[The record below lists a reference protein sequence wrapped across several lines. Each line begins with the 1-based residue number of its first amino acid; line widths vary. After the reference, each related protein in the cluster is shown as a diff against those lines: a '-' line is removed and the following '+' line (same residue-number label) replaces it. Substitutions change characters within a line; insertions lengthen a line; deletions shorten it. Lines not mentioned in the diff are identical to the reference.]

1 MSLEKPLEN
10 PSSKAWSPLYIGVI
24 SFFCLLLPGF
34 ILLGKNYKKLGRP
47 AYETPTYIIGG
58 VVFLILMGGILLL
71 PENYDTAIS
80 ISVIILSISIAAI
93 QYPLYR
99 RFLEEDEER
108 QVESLLKPALL
119 AILFTIFIAISLFG
133 YKWYEYQQL
142 EKLLQQAQNEYEMA
156 NYRSSLTTLEQIRI
170 KFPEARL
177 GYINASITYEA
188 MGKKDSALLYIN
200 QWLAISPN
208 DGEAK
213 ELLYKINYGS
223 NSGSE

>member
-1 MSLEKPLEN
+1 MKDEKPLEN

-47 AYETPTYIIGG
+47 AFEKPTYAIG
-58 VVFLILMGGILLL
+58 FSLFALFISILMFA
-71 PENYDTAIS
+71 PENFDTGIS
-80 ISVIILSISIAAI
+80 IGVIIISISIAAI

-99 RFLEEDEER
+99 RYLDENEEH

-119 AILFTIFIAISLFG
+119 SVLFTITIAISLFG
-133 YKWYEYQQL
+133 YKWYDYQQL
-142 EKLLQQAQNEYEMA
+142 EKMLQQAQGEYETA
-156 NYRSSLTTLEQIRI
+156 NYRASLITLEQIRD

-188 MGKKDSALLYIN
+188 LGKKDSALLFVN
-200 QWLAISPN
+200 KWLEISPN

-213 ELLYKINYGS
+213 ELMYKINYNS
-223 NSGSE
+223 NEGSE